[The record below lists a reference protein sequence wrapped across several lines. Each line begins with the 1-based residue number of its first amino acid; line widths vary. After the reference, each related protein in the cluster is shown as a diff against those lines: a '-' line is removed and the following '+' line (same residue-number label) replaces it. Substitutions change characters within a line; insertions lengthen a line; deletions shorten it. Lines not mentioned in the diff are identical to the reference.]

1 MQYGATMPTVDQTL
15 AAAITPRI
23 FRVSAEDDVAVALE
37 PLEAGDQ
44 VVVDTQTVTLRDAV
58 PAGHKFALHDIA
70 HGAPVLRYRAR
81 IGLATRAIAT
91 GEHVH
96 SHNLATALAG
106 EAAYSF
112 TAPAPVTSAQGSTRT
127 FHGYARPDGSVGTRN
142 ELWILPTVGC
152 VGRLGERLAQRGNA
166 MIAAMPQAQG
176 RIDGV
181 HAFNHPFGCS
191 QLGADLD
198 GTAAVIASLALNPNA
213 GGVLLLGLGCESNQ
227 LDALLTRIPE
237 SRRARLRVLRAQSE
251 SDEFAA
257 GEALIAELLAEMA
270 QDQRE
275 EVPLSALRLGVKC
288 GGSDALSG
296 LTANPLIGRMADAV
310 TGVGGAAILTEI
322 PEIFGAETLLMQ
334 RATSKDVFDKL
345 TGLVNSFKRY
355 FLDHGEPVSENP
367 SPGNIAG
374 GITTLE
380 EKSLGAVQKGGLAPV
395 ADVIGYGQRISE
407 TGLTVLEAPGNDAVS
422 TTALAA
428 AGATITLFS
437 TGRGTPLGSPVPT
450 MKIASNSALAT
461 RKPGWIDFDAGAA
474 LSAGMDETADA
485 LLDRII
491 AIASGAPTCNER
503 NDERAIGIWKR
514 GVTL

>member
-1 MQYGATMPTVDQTL
+1 MVETISQSIP
-15 AAAITPRI
+15 AIRT
-23 FRVSAEDDVAVALE
+23 SEEDDVAVALRPLDPGAEVAVGGQAIRLLE
-37 PLEAGDQ
+37 PI
-44 VVVDTQTVTLRDAV
+44 
-58 PAGHKFALHDIA
+58 PAGHKFAVAAIRA
-70 HGAPVLRYRAR
+70 GQPVRRYRAP
-81 IGLATRAIAT
+81 IGVAIQDIAV

-96 SHNLATALAG
+96 VHNVRTALAG
-106 EAAYSF
+106 EKVYAF
-112 TAPAPVTSAQGSTRT
+112 TGAGAETARERSTRT
-127 FHGYARPDGSVGTRN
+127 FKGYVRPDGSVGTRN

-152 VGRLGERLAQRGNA
+152 VGRLGERLALHANGMA
-166 MIAAMPQAQG
+166 GQG
-176 RIDGV
+176 VDGV

-198 GTAAVIASLALNPNA
+198 GTAAVIASLAMNPNA

-227 LDALLTRIPE
+227 LEELLRRIPGE
-237 SRRARLRVLRAQSE
+237 RRGRLRVLRAQSE

-257 GEALIAELLAEMA
+257 GKVLIAELLEVM
-270 QDQRE
+270 QEDRRE
-275 EVPLSALRLGVKC
+275 EVPLSKLRLGVKC
-288 GGSDALSG
+288 GGSDAMSG
-296 LTANPLIGRMADAV
+296 LTANPLIGLMADAV
-310 TGVGGAAILTEI
+310 TEAGGVAILTEI
-322 PEIFGAETLLMQ
+322 PEIFGAEQLLLE
-334 RATSKDVFDKL
+334 RAINEDVFDEL
-345 TGLVNSFKRY
+345 SELVNSFKRY

-395 ADVIGYGQRISE
+395 RDVIGYGERLSP
-407 TGLTVLEAPGNDAVS
+407 TASPGGLTVLEAPGNDAVS

-450 MKIASNSALAT
+450 VKIASNHALAE
-461 RKPGWIDFDAGAA
+461 RKPGWIDFDAGIVLERGMRAA
-474 LSAGMDETADA
+474 AVD
-485 LLDRII
+485 LLGRMV
-491 AIASGAPTCNER
+491 AIASGEPARNES

>member
-1 MQYGATMPTVDQTL
+1 MPTADMTI
-15 AAAITPRI
+15 ATSANPRA
-23 FRVSAEDDVAVALE
+23 FRIADEDDVAVALE
-37 PLEAGDQ
+37 PLAAGET
-44 VVVDTQTVTLRDAV
+44 VPVSGRNVTLRDAV
-58 PAGHKFALHDIA
+58 PAGHKFALRDLA
-70 HGAPVLRYRAR
+70 AGAPVLRYRAR
-81 IGLATRAIAT
+81 IGIAT
-91 GEHVH
+91 QPIGIGEHVH

-112 TAPAPVTSAQGSTRT
+112 TAPAPVVPPQESTRT
-127 FHGYARPDGSVGTRN
+127 FQGFARADGSVGTRN

-166 MIAAMPQAQG
+166 MAAAITQAHG

-198 GTAAVIASLALNPNA
+198 GTAAIIAALAMNPNA

-227 LDALLTRIPE
+227 LDALLTRIAPDH
-237 SRRARLRVLRAQSE
+237 RARLRVLRAQSE

-257 GEALIAELLAEMA
+257 GEALIAELLAQMA
-270 QDQRE
+270 QDSR
-275 EVPLSALRLGVKC
+275 VPAPLSALRLGVKC

-310 TGVGGAAILTEI
+310 TEAGGTAILTEI

-334 RATSKDVFDKL
+334 RATSETVFDKL
-345 TGLVNSFKRY
+345 TALVNGFKRY
-355 FLDHGEPVSENP
+355 FIDHGEPVSENP

-395 ADVIGYGQRISE
+395 ADVIGYGERISRS
-407 TGLTVLEAPGNDAVS
+407 GLTVLEAPGNDAVS

-450 MKIASNSALAT
+450 MKIASNSALAQ
-461 RKPGWIDFDAGAA
+461 RKPGWIDFDAGAVLA
-474 LSAGMDETADA
+474 DGMDETAMS
-485 LLDRII
+485 LLDQII
-491 AIASGAPTCNER
+491 AVASGTPARNES

>member
-1 MQYGATMPTVDQTL
+1 MLYRHGMVETL
-15 AAAITPRI
+15 SKPVNVMRI
-23 FRVSAEDDVAVALE
+23 SAEDDVAVALA
-37 PLEAGDQ
+37 PLEAGTDVAVDGQ
-44 VVVDTQTVTLRDAV
+44 VVHLLDAI
-58 PAGHKFALHDIA
+58 PAGHKFAVT
-70 HGAPVLRYRAR
+70 PVAAGSPVRRYRAP
-81 IGLATRAIAT
+81 IGLATRDIAV

-96 SHNLATALAG
+96 THNVHTALSG
-106 EAAYSF
+106 EKAYAFSGAAAETKHASG
-112 TAPAPVTSAQGSTRT
+112 PERT
-127 FHGYARPDGSVGTRN
+127 FRGYVRPDGSVGTRN

-152 VGRLGERLAQRGNA
+152 VGRLGERLAAKGNL
-166 MIAAMPQAQG
+166 IAPENV
-176 RIDGV
+176 DGV

-227 LDALLTRIPE
+227 LEELLKRIPE
-237 SRRARLRVLRAQSE
+237 DRRDRLRVLRAQSE

-257 GEALIAELLAEMA
+257 GQALIGELLDLMA
-270 QDQRE
+270 QDRRE
-275 EVPLSALRLGVKC
+275 EVPLAKLRLGVKC
-288 GGSDALSG
+288 GGSDAMSG
-296 LTANPLIGRMADAV
+296 LTANPLIGLMADAV
-310 TGVGGAAILTEI
+310 TEAGGAAILTEI
-322 PEIFGAETLLMQ
+322 PEIFGAENLLLE
-334 RATSKDVFDKL
+334 RATSEEVFDKL
-345 TGLVNSFKRY
+345 STLVNSFKRY

-395 ADVIGYGQRISE
+395 CDVIGYGERLSQD
-407 TGLTVLEAPGNDAVS
+407 GLTVLEAPGNDAVS

-450 MKIASNSALAT
+450 VKIASNHALAE
-461 RKPGWIDFDAGAA
+461 RKPGWIDFDAGLVLDLGMAGAA
-474 LSAGMDETADA
+474 DV

-491 AIASGAPTCNER
+491 AIASGEPARNES

>member
-1 MQYGATMPTVDQTL
+1 MLYLRGMSEIAETRTAPS
-15 AAAITPRI
+15 
-23 FRVSAEDDVAVALE
+23 VSALRVAPEDDVAVALR
-37 PLEAGDQ
+37 PLEEGED
-44 VVVDTQTVTLRDAV
+44 VVVDGVTIRLLDAI
-58 PAGHKFALHDIA
+58 PAGHKFAV
-70 HGAPVLRYRAR
+70 APVSADAPVHRYRAP
-81 IGLATRAIAT
+81 IGRARCAIRV

-96 SHNLATALAG
+96 THNVATALSG
-106 EAAYSF
+106 ENAYSY
-112 TAPAPVTSAQGSTRT
+112 AGPAARSVAATQGPART
-127 FHGYARPDGSVGTRN
+127 FRGYVRPDGAVGTRN

-152 VGRLGERLAQRGNA
+152 VGRLGERLAAKGNLMA
-166 MIAAMPQAQG
+166 GPG
-176 RIDGV
+176 VDGV

-191 QLGADLD
+191 QLGADLE

-227 LDALLTRIPE
+227 LDALLQRIPE
-237 SRRARLRVLRAQSE
+237 ERHARLRVLRAQSE

-257 GEALIAELLAEMA
+257 GEALIAQLLDLMTA
-270 QDQRE
+270 DRRE

-288 GGSDALSG
+288 GGSDAMSG
-296 LTANPLIGRMADAV
+296 LTANPLIGLMADAV
-310 TGVGGAAILTEI
+310 TGAGGAALLTEI
-322 PEIFGAETLLMQ
+322 PEVFGAETLLME
-334 RATSKDVFDKL
+334 RAVDEAVFGKL
-345 TGLVNSFKRY
+345 TALVNSFKRY
-355 FLDHGEPVSENP
+355 FIDNGEPVSENP

-395 ADVIGYGQRISE
+395 SDVIGYGQTVSRS
-407 TGLTVLEAPGNDAVS
+407 GLTVLEAPGNDAVS

-450 MKIASNSALAT
+450 IKIASNSALAE
-461 RKPGWIDFDAGAA
+461 RKPGWIDFDAGQVLERGMAA
-474 LSAGMDETADA
+474 SADA
-485 LLDRII
+485 LLDRVI
-491 AIASGAPTCNER
+491 AIASGEPARNEA

>member
-1 MQYGATMPTVDQTL
+1 MMVETVSKPIL
-15 AAAITPRI
+15 AMRT
-23 FRVSAEDDVAVALE
+23 SEEDDVAVALRPLDPGAEIEVGEQVIRLLE
-37 PLEAGDQ
+37 PI
-44 VVVDTQTVTLRDAV
+44 
-58 PAGHKFALHDIA
+58 PAGHKFAVAAIRA
-70 HGAPVLRYRAR
+70 RQPVRRYRAP
-81 IGLATRAIAT
+81 IGIAIQDIAV

-96 SHNLATALAG
+96 VHNVRTALAG
-106 EAAYSF
+106 EKAYAF
-112 TAPAPVTSAQGSTRT
+112 TGMGAETAREQSTRT
-127 FHGYARPDGSVGTRN
+127 FKGYVRPDGSVGTRN

-152 VGRLGERLAQRGNA
+152 VGRLGERLAL
-166 MIAAMPQAQG
+166 QANQMAG
-176 RIDGV
+176 QSVDGV

-198 GTAAVIASLALNPNA
+198 GTAAVIASLAMNPNA

-227 LDALLTRIPE
+227 LEELLRRIPDE
-237 SRRARLRVLRAQSE
+237 RRGRLRVLRAQSE

-257 GEALIAELLAEMA
+257 GKVLIEELLEMMRA
-270 QDQRE
+270 DRRE
-275 EVPLSALRLGVKC
+275 EVPLSKLRLGVKC
-288 GGSDALSG
+288 GGSDAMSG
-296 LTANPLIGRMADAV
+296 LTANPLIGLMADAV
-310 TGVGGAAILTEI
+310 TEAGGAAILTEI
-322 PEIFGAETLLMQ
+322 PEIFGAEQLLLE
-334 RATSKDVFDKL
+334 RAINEDVFDEL
-345 TGLVNSFKRY
+345 SELVNSFKRY

-395 ADVIGYGQRISE
+395 CDVIGYGERLSP
-407 TGLTVLEAPGNDAVS
+407 TASPGGLTVLEAPGNDAVS

-450 MKIASNSALAT
+450 VKIASNHALAE
-461 RKPGWIDFDAGAA
+461 RKPGWIDFDAGIVLERGMRAA
-474 LSAGMDETADA
+474 AVD
-485 LLDRII
+485 LLDRIVS
-491 AIASGAPTCNER
+491 IASGEPARNES